1 MPMSLNKGSAA
12 FLYRSVQPASSSDP
26 SCYKFTKS
34 LSSKYLARLFSF
46 VLLLLSCFFCPSCRV
61 APATTVTLCHHPLAI
76 TPLPSPI
83 VFLVDTRLFFVAL
96 QDFF

>member
-1 MPMSLNKGSAA
+1 MPMSLNEGSTA
-12 FLYRSVQPASSSDP
+12 FLCRSVQPASSSDP
-26 SCYKFTKS
+26 SCYKFTNS

-61 APATTVTLCHHPLAI
+61 APATSV

-83 VFLVDTRLFFVAL
+83 VFLVDSRLFFVAL